1 MYVANGDSISEFATN
16 TIFSLFSK
24 QAYNNIIDNEHFC
37 HIHSVSTIHVQLLFI
52 IYHIAGNSYRGTDG
66 YTACTRSFL
75 GK

>member
-1 MYVANGDSISEFATN
+1 MITNISVTF
-16 TIFSLFSK
+16 IQFPW
-24 QAYNNIIDNEHFC
+24 I
-37 HIHSVSTIHVQLLFI
+37 IHVQLLFI